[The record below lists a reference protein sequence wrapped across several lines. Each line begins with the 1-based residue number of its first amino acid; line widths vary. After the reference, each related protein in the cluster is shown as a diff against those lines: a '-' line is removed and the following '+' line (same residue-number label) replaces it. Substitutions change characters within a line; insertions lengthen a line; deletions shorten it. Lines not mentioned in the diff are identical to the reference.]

1 MSRIDRSYHLTLLGL
16 GLVATVLPF
25 FLAIDAGGRVAA
37 GGLQVPGGCLAHDVL
52 HTPCPGCGL
61 TRGFVRLAHG
71 DLEGASKMNRL
82 ALAMFLVLALQVPW
96 RLWVLAAKPKLGPRE
111 ERLLGAVPRLLVV
124 ALVVNWLWNATH
136 GWSI

>member
-1 MSRIDRSYHLTLLGL
+1 MNRLDRTYHLTLFAIALA
-16 GLVATVLPF
+16 ATVLPF

-37 GGLQVPGGCLAHDVL
+37 GAHELPGFCLAHDVL

-71 DLEGASKMNRL
+71 DWDGASRMNRI

-96 RLWVLAAKPKLGPRE
+96 RLWVLIAKPSLGQRE
-111 ERLLGAVPRLLVV
+111 ERLLGAVPRLLLV
-124 ALVVNWLWNATH
+124 ALAVNWIWNATH
-136 GWSI
+136 GWPV